1 MCLVSLACAD
11 IKVDF
16 DDRMLRISA
25 ERREEKKQESDRY
38 YLSERRYG
46 STSRSI
52 RLPTDAARYE
62 NTHTKHYTH
71 MHTKHTH
78 MIVGG

>member
-1 MCLVSLACAD
+1 MCLCGWCAAD

-38 YLSERRYG
+38 FLSERRYG

-52 RLPTDAARYE
+52 RLPTDAAR
-62 NTHTKHYTH
+62 
-71 MHTKHTH
+71 
-78 MIVGG
+78 

>member
-1 MCLVSLACAD
+1 
-11 IKVDF
+11 VDF

-38 YLSERRYG
+38 FLSERRYG

-52 RLPTDAARYE
+52 RLPTDAAR
-62 NTHTKHYTH
+62 
-71 MHTKHTH
+71 
-78 MIVGG
+78 